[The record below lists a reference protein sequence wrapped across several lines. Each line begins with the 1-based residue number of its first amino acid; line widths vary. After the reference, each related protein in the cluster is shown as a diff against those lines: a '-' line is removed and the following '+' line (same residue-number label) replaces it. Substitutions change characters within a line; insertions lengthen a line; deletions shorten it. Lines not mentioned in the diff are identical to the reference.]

1 MASLFNQFWIK
12 PLLGALGILALL
24 LTLPSLFGVKAVY
37 LWTDRLIFV
46 LVVGVMLL
54 MAYIRTREHLRQ
66 PWLQVFRQ
74 RRAMVALVVLCSFV
88 IVGLLDSIHFR
99 KPLSSTEPEAEL
111 YYSVEVFSLLDRL
124 LINLRSQEEKSYS
137 APFATHLYAK
147 ESVTLP
153 TGQQVRAYPRLQY
166 GGAHL
171 DNPANQR
178 SLDIL
183 LKTTIGILLGL
194 VLSLLLS
201 SGLVLW
207 LTVRRKKPFL
217 IIAQQV
223 QRGETDVPW
232 RSILLTMTLIIVFVT
247 TALVLSGSYHVFGTD
262 KVGKDVLYLAVKSIR
277 TGLVIGTLTTLV
289 MLPFAIVLGIM
300 AGYFRGWVDDV
311 IQYLY
316 TTLSSIPGVLLIAAA
331 ILSIQVYIANHP
343 ELFETAI
350 DRADL
355 RLLALCVI
363 LGITSWTGLCRLL
376 RGETLKLREMDYI
389 QAATAFG
396 VDDFT
401 ILARH
406 VLPNVLHIVLI
417 IVVLDFSGLV
427 LAEAVLSYVGV
438 GVDPSTVSWGNMI
451 NGARLELAREPVVW
465 WSLIAAFCFMFTLVL
480 AANLFADAVRDAFD
494 PRIRE
499 QGA

>member
-1 MASLFNQFWIK
+1 MTALTKTFWLK
-12 PLLGALGILALL
+12 PLLLMVALL
-24 LTLPSLFGVKAVY
+24 FLLLAIPPLAGVKAVY
-37 LWTDRLIFV
+37 LWTDRLLFV
-46 LVVGVMLL
+46 LIAGVVFLT
-54 MAYIRTREHLRQ
+54 AYIRRKEHLRQ

-74 RRAMVALVVLCSFV
+74 RRAMVALIVLCSFV
-88 IVGLLDSIHFR
+88 VVGLLDSVHYR
-99 KPLSSTEPEAEL
+99 KPLSATETQEIH
-111 YYSVEVFSLLDRL
+111 YSVKVFSLLDYL
-124 LINLRSQEEKSYS
+124 LTNIRKQEEKSYS
-137 APFATHLYAK
+137 APFAAHLFAK
-147 ESVTLP
+147 QTVTLLD
-153 TGQQVRAYPRLQY
+153 GQQLRTYPRLKF

-171 DNPANQR
+171 TEPAAQR
-178 SLDIL
+178 SSDIMV
-183 LKTTIGILLGL
+183 KTVEGLGL
-194 VLSLLLS
+194 GVGISLLLS
-201 SGLVLW
+201 SSLILGLAYRRRTRLTLLW
-207 LTVRRKKPFL
+207 RSVWRN
-217 IIAQQV
+217 
-223 QRGETDVPW
+223 ETDIPW
-232 RSILLTMTLIIVFVT
+232 RAILLTVSVIITFMTA
-247 TALVLSGSYHVFGTD
+247 ALVLSDSYHVFGTD
-262 KVGKDVLYLAVKSIR
+262 KVGKDVLYLSLKSIR
-277 TGLVIGTLTTLV
+277 TGLLIGTLTTLV

-343 ELFETAI
+343 AMFETAI

-376 RGETLKLREMDYI
+376 RGEALKLRELDYI

-396 VDDFT
+396 VGNFT
-401 ILARH
+401 ILGRH

-417 IVVLDFSGLV
+417 MVVLDFSGLV

-438 GVDPSTVSWGNMI
+438 GVDPSTNSWGNMI
-451 NGARLELAREPVVW
+451 NGARLELAREPIVW

-499 QGA
+499 QGV